1 MFVISYLQPWRNAH
15 KVIVLVKCTPL
26 QINLEIPGL
35 AGRLE
40 YYLINIVARYPMLL
54 LIIWSF
60 TDLYGVKYNIYIE
73 KVEESI
79 TGGEKSS
86 SKYVLIS
93 FSKDFLDVFVNT
105 QTIMIANERYN
116 TCRTVSFYLE
126 YLA

>member
-1 MFVISYLQPWRNAH
+1 
-15 KVIVLVKCTPL
+15 
-26 QINLEIPGL
+26 
-35 AGRLE
+35 
-40 YYLINIVARYPMLL
+40 MLL